1 VSAGASDEI
10 RIGLLRAARHGGL
23 CVLAGWAAIA
33 AAQPAAPA
41 SVAAAAPAVALI
53 AAPTEIK
60 CGLLVDTPDGT
71 GKFEELPDLHPL
83 SQTGAGKTFT
93 VDAPLDAGVMCG
105 RSSVVPM
112 PYDIQIAITGH
123 AFYIIEKP
131 SNRLG
136 VLEIIDGICQYRML
150 SGELSAEEQKQLEPR
165 LEEMQR
171 IAAAAAG

>member
-1 VSAGASDEI
+1 
-10 RIGLLRAARHGGL
+10 
-23 CVLAGWAAIA
+23 
-33 AAQPAAPA
+33 
-41 SVAAAAPAVALI
+41 
-53 AAPTEIK
+53 
-60 CGLLVDTPDGT
+60 
-71 GKFEELPDLHPL
+71 
-83 SQTGAGKTFT
+83 
-93 VDAPLDAGVMCG
+93 
-105 RSSVVPM
+105 M

-150 SGELSAEEQKQLEPR
+150 SGELTEGERALLEPR